1 MEGRR
6 ISQGAWL
13 ASGLLRPTPPGS
25 PSPRS
30 VGLPVGAQPPPAG
43 TLTSALPC
51 PALPSLSPCP
61 ADAGIRQIYLEGT
74 VQPILHR
81 AKMAK
86 PKGLCTQSHKYSKQ
100 LRLQKRTVP
109 DPLDSGFPSP
119 RPEEDS
125 TNLSL
130 SRGVLASAG
139 RQMMTCISFG
149 RSWQSQVIYFTRRV
163 SSLP

>member
-1 MEGRR
+1 MRGWRVASLGRR
-6 ISQGAWL
+6 RPDL
-13 ASGLLRPTPPGS
+13 LLRGQWAFPLV
-25 PSPRS
+25 PSRPQLAHS
-30 VGLPVGAQPPPAG
+30 L
-43 TLTSALPC
+43 LPC

-149 RSWQSQVIYFTRRV
+149 RSWQSQVI
-163 SSLP
+163 